1 MTRFLPAACLLVTA
15 CAGAPDTPV
24 DRQQAGLLEES
35 ATEPRR
41 RAAQTLERLKRD
53 PQALLDTCLMRYQ
66 AATPGGPEWRLAS
79 LPGRVAMSSTAN
91 QALDAEERQ
100 ANPDGWEDR
109 GVLRSE
115 IVLADGDPIGRRCL
129 VCRYDYEDSR
139 SDPLTL
145 FGVDTTT
152 SCR

>member
-1 MTRFLPAACLLVTA
+1 MRRFLPLACLLVTA
-15 CAGAPDTPV
+15 CAGAPGTPV
-24 DRQQAGLLEES
+24 ERQEGLLGES
-35 ATEPRR
+35 AAEPGH
-41 RAAQTLERLKRD
+41 RAARTLERLKRD
-53 PQALLDTCLMRYQ
+53 PQALLDSCLARYQ

-79 LPGRVAMSSTAN
+79 MPGRIAMSSTAD
-91 QALDAEERQ
+91 QALDQDERQ

-115 IVLADGDPIGRRCL
+115 IELADGDPIGKRCL

-145 FGVDTTT
+145 FG
-152 SCR
+152 